1 MTTDSNKMQIYM
13 KKILSRIALVFALA
27 VTAAG
32 CARDLPELQEEL
44 DLTRC
49 LVPTELTAKVSNG
62 QDVQFNWTKSKGAT
76 LFVLEVYTDEGKTKL
91 FESFNVT
98 PEELPYTV
106 KFEADKTFYAR
117 VKAVDETGLLQ
128 DSKWADYE
136 KPIQTTAVK
145 PNMFLEFV
153 AKTSESVTVQWE
165 VTDNELERIEWAVGE
180 TVEKR
185 DLTAEEIAAG
195 TAVVTGLKPATSYTV
210 SIWFKSA
217 NRGEVVALTD
227 PDLDGFTQV
236 ADLAALQSALT
247 AKAPKIYVKADGSPY
262 ELGACDILAGV
273 EMVGEQGV
281 DGSRPVINGE
291 FHIADGYDGGAIK
304 FETVELNGKKEAY
317 GFALQL
323 KNGGAEDKT
332 VASILF
338 KNCNITGYSKGL
350 MYEWGKKLFTERLA
364 WDGCVIWD
372 VNKSFEQGG
381 DGIDFRNASDIKSF
395 EVINN
400 TVYNGFR
407 TFLRLDA
414 AVIVG
419 ALKIENNTMMNV
431 SYNAGNANTNNSGLM
446 GIKCTPASATFKNN
460 LIMNMPDGCGL
471 TRKAA
476 ANLTP
481 SELGMVYS
489 NNHFYN
495 VGATFF
501 SDTDASDQNNRV
513 AQAEAL
519 AGGGSI
525 LSADPCYNAKGG
537 VFNLTNA
544 ELISAKVGAP
554 QWQVTFVEKEEDLTL
569 ACLEGAHTWDFN
581 DAKYFTG
588 VIEKHMVRDF
598 LYMGAKDVKLTA
610 DAGAI
615 NFSAASVTK
624 KNVPLDGYVAFKVNQ
639 PGSVYINAVDPDGL
653 GNHLV
658 VAVGPVDGSAA
669 TIKGG
674 AVAYAHNTTNQKILI
689 SDITEESLVYV
700 YASGPIGL
708 KALAWALDL
717 KQVNTALDAPV
728 PAVEPVKID
737 QGQAQ
742 DAVVTWEPVANAG
755 SYSVVFSG
763 KTYTVEEGTSYTISS
778 DVVKFLD
785 AGSYK
790 VEVYANPAEGD
801 IYNTQ
806 SSAGVAVLTIAAKA
820 AAGGTEEFVVS
831 STADLLNAISS
842 GKSDI
847 TLAYSSTPYDL
858 GTVTVTSPLR
868 LTGQK
873 SGNAYTPIVASFK
886 VSGDFKALI
895 LRNLDIDGTS
905 AAGAVIVEDKE
916 AEKDAEG
923 YQVKADTV
931 AIYDSYIH
939 DGAARL
945 YDNSGKAASCVQNL
959 IFSGIHVD
967 NYSLGNDMID
977 FRAGHYHKVVIVN
990 STFSNCARTFFRTD
1004 AGSEINYLTVRNNT
1018 FYKVATNSSSKD
1030 NNGLFHVRSAAG
1042 SGMIDYRIVNNMF
1055 YSILIDTDP
1064 ENAAGY
1070 PKFISKNSAA
1080 LKPNVIANNYFYN
1093 IEEREEKS
1101 AYSWWTVNCSREEG
1115 LAGGGA
1121 VLPADPFKNAAAGDY
1136 TLTNA
1141 VAMNSNIG
1149 DPRWNPMRG
1158 KNPTSEITVE
1168 TVTDLL
1174 TAISAGKGTITL
1186 KAGTYDLTTVTDV
1199 AEVSDGVLAVT
1210 GSLNLVGEKGAVLVG
1225 GFKVSSDAV
1234 KTFSLRGLD
1243 ISGANTIQNMV
1254 EIGSKDVA
1262 MTSLVLKNNNISG
1275 YKNRLFYMSQ
1285 EGAVVSSYDMS
1296 GNYVYDMGTSGDFFD
1311 VRKGGVTAVKMTNN
1325 TFANGIRTFMRID
1338 AAVITGSIK
1347 VQNNTFFNLGSV
1359 DSKDNNGIFH
1369 VRATSMTSDAFVVS
1383 KNLFASMHR
1392 AEVAPSQAN
1401 GYPKLVSTNAANIIP
1416 TFTANYYYDV
1426 ETEGDYCWWTKDR
1439 VTAEVALGGYG
1450 VVLAEDPFKAA
1461 AANDFTL
1468 TNALAMSE
1476 RIGDQRW
1483 NPNKNVR
1490 PEDWFAVTNIDELLL
1505 AVDAG
1510 KTNVELAYGT
1520 YDFTAVEA
1528 LAGKLTLSNTLNLK
1542 GKMRDGKKPE
1552 VIGAFKFEG
1561 VDAAF
1566 SAVNIDFN
1574 GNNSIDNMMEV
1585 TSDDAVLKN
1594 VTVIACDVHDY
1605 KNRFFYMGKTGN
1617 IANVSFS
1624 NLFVKNMGTS
1634 GDFIDIRKGTANV
1647 ISVKNSTFANGI
1659 RTFARIDAAVVCGAL
1674 TVENNTFY
1682 NLCSVDSKD
1691 NNGIFHARATTL
1703 SAANY
1708 IVKNNI
1714 FASMHKAEEAPTQTN
1729 GYPKL
1734 VSTNAASI
1742 VPTFIG
1748 NIYYDVDNVD
1758 PYNWWTKGSHEAE
1771 AADFSATAVANGGAV
1786 LTESPFTNETPGE
1799 TLKFNVKVA
1808 YKGVGD
1814 TRW

>member
-1 MTTDSNKMQIYM
+1 M
-13 KKILSRIALVFALA
+13 KKILSRIALALVLA

-32 CARDLPELQEEL
+32 CAQDLPILQEEL
-44 DLTRC
+44 DLERC

-62 QDVQFNWTKSKGAT
+62 QDVQFNWSKSKGAT
-76 LFVLEVYTDEGKTKL
+76 LFVLEVYKDEEMTDL
-91 FESFNVT
+91 FEAFNVT

-106 KFEADKTFYAR
+106 RFEADKTYYAR
-117 VKAVDETGLLQ
+117 VKAVDETGKLQ
-128 DSKWADYE
+128 DSKWANFE
-136 KPIQTTAVK
+136 KAVQTTAVK

-153 AKTSESVTVQWE
+153 AKTSESVTVKWE
-165 VTDNELERIEWAVGE
+165 ATDDELERIEWAAGE
-180 TVEKR
+180 TVDKR
-185 DLTAEEIAAG
+185 NLTKDEITAG
-195 TAVVTGLKPATSYTV
+195 EAVITGLQPATSYTV

-217 NRGEVVALTD
+217 NRGEVVTLTD
-227 PDLDGFTQV
+227 PNLDGYTQV
-236 ADLAALQSALT
+236 TDLASLQAAFA
-247 AKAPKIYVKADGSPY
+247 AKAPKIYIKLADVPY
-262 ELGACDILAGV
+262 ELGMFDIVAGAEV
-273 EMVGEQGV
+273 VGEQGV

-317 GFALQL
+317 GFPLQL
-323 KNGGAEDKT
+323 KNGGTADKT
-332 VASILF
+332 VASIVF

-350 MYEWGKKLFTERLA
+350 IYEWGKKLFTDRLA
-364 WDGCVIWD
+364 WDGCVISD
-372 VNKSFEQGG
+372 VNKSFENGG
-381 DGIDFRNASDIKSF
+381 DGIDLRNASDIKSL

-419 ALKIENNTMMNV
+419 DLKIENNTLMNV

-446 GIKCTPASATFKNN
+446 GVKCVPATASFKNN
-460 LIMNMPDGCGL
+460 LVMNMPDGCGL

-481 SELGMVYS
+481 EELGMVYS

-501 SDTDASDQNNRV
+501 SETDGADQNNRV
-513 AQAEAL
+513 SQAVAL
-519 AGGGSI
+519 GGGGSI
-525 LSADPCYNAKGG
+525 LSTDPCYNAKGG

-554 QWQVTFVEKEEDLTL
+554 QWQVVFVEKVEDLTL

-598 LYMGAKDVKLTA
+598 LYMGAKDVKLTV

-624 KNVPLDGYVAFKVNQ
+624 KNVPLDGYVAFKVDQ
-639 PGSVYINAVDPDGL
+639 PGSVYINAVDPEQL
-653 GNHLV
+653 ANHLV
-658 VAVGPVDGSAA
+658 IAVGPVDGSSA

-674 AVAYAHNTTNQKILI
+674 AVATAHNTTNQKILI

-708 KALAWALDL
+708 KALAWALDQ
-717 KQVNTALDAPV
+717 KQVNTALETPV
-728 PAVEPVKID
+728 AEIEPGKID

-742 DAVVTWEPVANAG
+742 EAVVTWAPVPNAG

-763 KTYTVEEGTSYTISS
+763 KTYLVEEGTTYTVSS

-820 AAGGTEEFVVS
+820 AAGGSEEFIVS
-831 STADLLNAISS
+831 STEDLLNAISS

-858 GTVTVTSPLR
+858 GTVTVTAPLR
-868 LTGQK
+868 LKGQK

-886 VSGDFKALI
+886 VAGDFKALV
-895 LRNLDIDGTS
+895 LSNLDIDGTT

-916 AEKDAEG
+916 AVAGEDG

-945 YDNSGKAASCVQNL
+945 YDNSGKAASCIQNM

-1055 YSILIDTDP
+1055 YSILIETAP

-1070 PKFISKNSAA
+1070 PKFISKNAAA

-1093 IEEREEKS
+1093 IEEREDK
-1101 AYSWWTVNCSREEG
+1101 ADYSWWTVNCSREEG
-1115 LAGGGA
+1115 LAGGGV
-1121 VLPADPFKNAAAGDY
+1121 VLSADPFKNAEAGDY

-1149 DPRWNPMRG
+1149 APRWNPMRG

-1168 TVTDLL
+1168 NVTDLL
-1174 TAISAGKGTITL
+1174 TAISAGKSTITL
-1186 KAGTYDLTTVTDV
+1186 KAGTYDFTALTDV
-1199 AEVSDGVLAVT
+1199 AEVSNGVLAVS

-1225 GFKVSSDAV
+1225 GFKVSGDAA
-1234 KTFSLRGLD
+1234 KTFSLRGLTL
-1243 ISGANTIQNMV
+1243 SGAGTVQNMI
-1254 EIGSKDVA
+1254 EIGSADVA
-1262 MTSLVLKNNNISG
+1262 MTSLVLKNNDISS
-1275 YKNRLFYMSQ
+1275 YANRLFYMSQ
-1285 EGAVVSSYDMS
+1285 EGAVVSSYDMN
-1296 GNYVYDMGTSGDFFD
+1296 GNYVHEMGTSGDFID
-1311 VRKGGVTAVKMTNN
+1311 VRKGGVTAVKVTNN

-1338 AAVITGSIK
+1338 AAVLTGSIK
-1347 VQNNTFFNLGSV
+1347 VQHNTFYNLSSV

-1369 VRATSMTSDAFVVS
+1369 VRATSITSDAFVVS
-1383 KNLFASMHR
+1383 KNIFAAMHKS
-1392 AEVAPSQAN
+1392 AEAPSQAN

-1426 ETEGDYCWWTKDR
+1426 ETEGDYCWWTAGR
-1439 VTAEVALGGYG
+1439 ITAEDGLGGFG

-1461 AANDFTL
+1461 ATGDFTL
-1468 TNALAMSE
+1468 VNALAMSE
-1476 RIGDQRW
+1476 KIGDQNH
-1483 NPNKNVR
+1483 NPNKTAR
-1490 PEDWFAVTNIDELLL
+1490 PEDWFAVSNLEELLL

-1510 KTNVELAYGT
+1510 KINVELAYGT
-1520 YDFTAVEA
+1520 YDFTAVET

-1552 VIGAFKFEG
+1552 VIGGFKFAG

-1566 SAVNIDFN
+1566 SAVNVDFN
-1574 GNNSIDNMMEV
+1574 GNDAVDNMMEV
-1585 TSDDAVLKN
+1585 GSAEAVLTS
-1594 VTVIACDVHDY
+1594 VSLRACDVHNY
-1605 KNRFFYMGKTGN
+1605 KNRFFYMSAEGRV
-1617 IANVSFS
+1617 ANVSFS

-1659 RTFARIDAAVVCGAL
+1659 RTFARVDAAVVCGAM

-1682 NLCSVDSKD
+1682 NLCAPDSKD
-1691 NNGIFHARATTL
+1691 NNGMLHVRATSL
-1703 SAANY
+1703 SSASY

-1714 FASMHKAEEAPTQTN
+1714 FAAMHRAEDAPTQTN

-1734 VSTNAASI
+1734 VSTNAASQI
-1742 VPTFIG
+1742 PTFIG
-1748 NIYYDVDNVD
+1748 NIYYDVDAVD
-1758 PYNWWTKGSHEAE
+1758 PYSWWTKGSHETE
-1771 AADFSATAVANGGAV
+1771 AADFSEVAVANGGAL

-1814 TRW
+1814 PRW

>member
-1 MTTDSNKMQIYM
+1 M
-13 KKILSRIALVFALA
+13 KKILSRIALALVLA

-32 CARDLPELQEEL
+32 CAQDLPILQEEL
-44 DLTRC
+44 DLERC

-62 QDVQFNWTKSKGAT
+62 QDVQFNWSKSKGAT
-76 LFVLEVYTDEGKTKL
+76 LFVLEVYKDEEMTDL
-91 FESFNVT
+91 FEAFNVT

-106 KFEADKTFYAR
+106 RFEADKTYYAR
-117 VKAVDETGLLQ
+117 VKAVDETGKLQ
-128 DSKWADYE
+128 DSKWANFE
-136 KPIQTTAVK
+136 KAVQTTAVK

-153 AKTSESVTVQWE
+153 AKTSESVTVKWE
-165 VTDNELERIEWAVGE
+165 ATDEELERIEWAAGE
-180 TVEKR
+180 TVDKR
-185 DLTAEEIAAG
+185 NLTKDEITAG
-195 TAVVTGLKPATSYTV
+195 EAVITGLQPATSYTV

-217 NRGEVVALTD
+217 NRGEVVTLTD
-227 PDLDGFTQV
+227 PNLDGYTQV
-236 ADLAALQSALT
+236 TDLTSLQAAFA
-247 AKAPKIYVKADGSPY
+247 AKAPKIYVKLADVPY
-262 ELGACDILAGV
+262 ELGMFDIVAGAEV
-273 EMVGEQGV
+273 VGEQGV

-317 GFALQL
+317 GFPLQL
-323 KNGGAEDKT
+323 KNGGTTDKT
-332 VASILF
+332 VASIVF

-350 MYEWGKKLFTERLA
+350 IYEWGKKLFTDRLV
-364 WDGCVIWD
+364 WDGCIISD
-372 VNKSFEQGG
+372 VNKSFENGG
-381 DGIDFRNASDIKSF
+381 DGIDLRNASDIKSL

-419 ALKIENNTMMNV
+419 DLKIENNTLMNV

-446 GIKCTPASATFKNN
+446 GIKCVPATASFKNN
-460 LIMNMPDGCGL
+460 LVMNMPDGCGL

-481 SELGMVYS
+481 EELGMVYS

-501 SDTDASDQNNRV
+501 SETDGADQNNRV
-513 AQAEAL
+513 SQAVAL
-519 AGGGSI
+519 GGGGSI
-525 LSADPCYNAKGG
+525 LSTDPCYNAKGG

-554 QWQVTFVEKEEDLTL
+554 QWQVVFVEKVEDLTL
-569 ACLEGAHTWDFN
+569 ACLDGPHTWDFN
-581 DAKYFTG
+581 DARYFTG
-588 VIEKHMVRDF
+588 TIEKHMVRDF
-598 LYMGAKDVKLTA
+598 LYMGAKDVKLSV
-610 DAGAI
+610 DGGAI
-615 NFSAASVTK
+615 NFTAATVTK
-624 KNVPLDGYVAFKVNQ
+624 KNVPLDGYVAFKVDQ
-639 PGSVYINAVDPDGL
+639 PGSVYINAVDPEQL
-653 GNHLV
+653 ANHLV
-658 VAVGPVDGSAA
+658 IAVGPVDGSSA

-674 AVAYAHNTTNQKILI
+674 AVATAHNTTNQKILI

-708 KALAWALDL
+708 KALAWALDQ
-717 KQVNTALDAPV
+717 KQVNTALETPV
-728 PAVEPVKID
+728 AEIEPGKID

-742 DAVVTWEPVANAG
+742 EAVVTWAPVPNAG

-763 KTYTVEEGTSYTISS
+763 KTYLVEEGTTYTVSS

-820 AAGGTEEFVVS
+820 AAGGSEEFIVS
-831 STADLLNAISS
+831 STEDLLNAISS

-858 GTVTVTSPLR
+858 GTVTVTAPLR
-868 LTGQK
+868 LKGQK

-886 VSGDFKALI
+886 VAGDFKALV
-895 LRNLDIDGTS
+895 LSNLDIDGTT

-939 DGAARL
+939 DGTARL

-959 IFSGIHVD
+959 IFNNIHVD

-977 FRAGHYHKVVIVN
+977 MRAGHYHKVVIVN
-990 STFSNCARTFFRTD
+990 STFSNAARTFFRTD

-1018 FYKVATNSSSKD
+1018 FYKVATNASSKD

-1055 YSILIDTDP
+1055 YSILIETAP

-1070 PKFISKNSAA
+1070 PKFISKNAAA

-1093 IEEREEKS
+1093 IEEREDK
-1101 AYSWWTVNCSREEG
+1101 ADYSWWTVNCSREEG
-1115 LAGGGA
+1115 LAGGGV
-1121 VLPADPFKNAAAGDY
+1121 VLSADPFKNAEAGDY

-1149 DPRWNPMRG
+1149 APRWNPMRG

-1168 TVTDLL
+1168 NTTDLL
-1174 TAISAGKGTITL
+1174 TAISAGKSTITL
-1186 KAGTYDLTTVTDV
+1186 KAGTYDFTALTDV
-1199 AEVSDGVLAVT
+1199 AEVSNGVLSVS
-1210 GSLNLVGEKGAVLVG
+1210 GSLNLVGENGAVLVG
-1225 GFKVSSDAV
+1225 GFKVSGDAA
-1234 KTFSLRGLD
+1234 KTFSLRGLTL
-1243 ISGANTIQNMV
+1243 SGAGTVQNMI
-1254 EIGSKDVA
+1254 EIGSADVA
-1262 MTSLVLKNNNISG
+1262 MTSLVLKNNDISA
-1275 YKNRLFYMSQ
+1275 YANRLFYMSQ
-1285 EGAVVSSYDMS
+1285 EGAVVSSYDMN
-1296 GNYVYDMGTSGDFFD
+1296 GNYVHEMGTSGDFID
-1311 VRKGGVTAVKMTNN
+1311 VRKGGVTAVKVTNN

-1338 AAVITGSIK
+1338 AAVLTGSIK
-1347 VQNNTFFNLGSV
+1347 VQHNTFYNLSSV

-1392 AEVAPSQAN
+1392 AESTPSQAN

-1426 ETEGDYCWWTKDR
+1426 ETEGDYCWWTAGR
-1439 VTAEVALGGYG
+1439 ITAEDGLGGYG
-1450 VVLAEDPFKAA
+1450 VVLAEDPFKSAA
-1461 AANDFTL
+1461 TGDFTL
-1468 TNALAMSE
+1468 TNALAISE
-1476 RIGDQRW
+1476 KIGDQNH
-1483 NPNKNVR
+1483 NPNKTAR
-1490 PEDWFAVTNIDELLL
+1490 PEDWFAVTSLDELLL

-1510 KTNVELAYGT
+1510 KVNVELAYGT
-1520 YDFTAVEA
+1520 YDFTAVET

-1542 GKMRDGKKPE
+1542 GKMRDGKKPV

-1574 GNNSIDNMMEV
+1574 GNDAIDNMMDV
-1585 TSDDAVLKN
+1585 TSASAVLTS
-1594 VTVIACDVHDY
+1594 VSLRSCDVHNY
-1605 KNRFFYMGKTGN
+1605 KNRFFYMGVEATV
-1617 IANVSFS
+1617 ANVSFS
-1624 NLFVKNMGTS
+1624 NLIVKNMGTS

-1691 NNGIFHARATTL
+1691 NNGIFHARSTSL

-1734 VSTNAASI
+1734 VSTNAASM

-1748 NIYYDVDNVD
+1748 NIYYDVDAVD
-1758 PYNWWTKGSHEAE
+1758 PYSWWTKGSHETE
-1771 AADFSATAVANGGAV
+1771 AADFSEIAVANGGAL

-1799 TLKFNVKVA
+1799 SLKFNVKVA

-1814 TRW
+1814 PRW

>member
-1 MTTDSNKMQIYM
+1 M
-13 KKILSRIALVFALA
+13 KKILSRIALALVLA

-32 CARDLPELQEEL
+32 CAQDLPILQEEL
-44 DLTRC
+44 DLERC

-62 QDVQFNWTKSKGAT
+62 QDVQFNWSKSKGAT
-76 LFVLEVYTDEGKTKL
+76 LFVLEVYKDEEMTDL
-91 FESFNVT
+91 FEAFNVT

-106 KFEADKTFYAR
+106 RFEADKTYYAR
-117 VKAVDETGLLQ
+117 VKAVDETGKLQ
-128 DSKWADYE
+128 DSKWANFE
-136 KPIQTTAVK
+136 KAVQTTAVK

-153 AKTSESVTVQWE
+153 AKTSESVTVKWE
-165 VTDNELERIEWAVGE
+165 ATDEELERIEWAAGE
-180 TVEKR
+180 TVDKR
-185 DLTAEEIAAG
+185 NLTKDEITAG
-195 TAVVTGLKPATSYTV
+195 EAVITGLQPATSYTV

-217 NRGEVVALTD
+217 NRGEVVTLTD
-227 PDLDGFTQV
+227 PNLDGYTQV
-236 ADLAALQSALT
+236 TDLTSLQAAFA
-247 AKAPKIYVKADGSPY
+247 AKAPKIYVKLADVPY
-262 ELGACDILAGV
+262 ELGMFDIVAGAEV
-273 EMVGEQGV
+273 VGEQGV

-317 GFALQL
+317 GFPLQL
-323 KNGGAEDKT
+323 KNGGTTDKT
-332 VASILF
+332 VASIVF

-350 MYEWGKKLFTERLA
+350 IYEWGKKLFTDRLV
-364 WDGCVIWD
+364 WDGCIISD
-372 VNKSFEQGG
+372 VNKSFENGG
-381 DGIDFRNASDIKSF
+381 DGIDLRNASDIKSL

-419 ALKIENNTMMNV
+419 DLKIENNTFMNV

-446 GIKCTPASATFKNN
+446 GIKCVPATASFKNN
-460 LIMNMPDGCGL
+460 LVMNMPDGCGL

-481 SELGMVYS
+481 EELGMVYS

-501 SDTDASDQNNRV
+501 SETDGADQNNRV
-513 AQAEAL
+513 SQAVAL
-519 AGGGSI
+519 GGGGSI
-525 LSADPCYNAKGG
+525 LSTDPCYNAKGG

-554 QWQVTFVEKEEDLTL
+554 QWQVVFVEKVEDLTL
-569 ACLEGAHTWDFN
+569 ACLDGPHTWDFN
-581 DAKYFTG
+581 DARYFTG
-588 VIEKHMVRDF
+588 TIEKHMVRDF
-598 LYMGAKDVKLTA
+598 LYMGAKDVKLSV
-610 DAGAI
+610 DGGAI
-615 NFSAASVTK
+615 NFTAATVTK
-624 KNVPLDGYVAFKVNQ
+624 KNVPLDGYVAFKVDQ
-639 PGSVYINAVDPDGL
+639 PGSVYINAVDPEQL
-653 GNHLV
+653 ANHLV
-658 VAVGPVDGSAA
+658 IAVGPVDGSSA

-674 AVAYAHNTTNQKILI
+674 AVATAHNTTNQKILI

-708 KALAWALDL
+708 KALAWALDQ
-717 KQVNTALDAPV
+717 KQVNTALETPV
-728 PAVEPVKID
+728 AEIEPGKID

-742 DAVVTWEPVANAG
+742 EAVVTWAPVPNAG

-763 KTYTVEEGTSYTISS
+763 KTYLVEEGTTYTVSS

-820 AAGGTEEFVVS
+820 AAGGSEEFIVS
-831 STADLLNAISS
+831 STEDLLNAISS

-858 GTVTVTSPLR
+858 GTVTVTAPLR
-868 LTGQK
+868 LKGQK

-886 VSGDFKALI
+886 VAGDFKALV
-895 LRNLDIDGTS
+895 LSNLDIDGTT

-939 DGAARL
+939 DGTARL

-959 IFSGIHVD
+959 IFNNIHVD

-977 FRAGHYHKVVIVN
+977 MRAGHYHKVVIVN
-990 STFSNCARTFFRTD
+990 STFSNAARTFFRTD

-1018 FYKVATNSSSKD
+1018 FYKVATNASSKD

-1055 YSILIDTDP
+1055 YSILIETAP

-1070 PKFISKNSAA
+1070 PKFISKNAAA

-1093 IEEREEKS
+1093 IEEREDK
-1101 AYSWWTVNCSREEG
+1101 ADYSWWTVNCSREEG
-1115 LAGGGA
+1115 LAGGGV
-1121 VLPADPFKNAAAGDY
+1121 VLSADPFKNAEAGDY

-1149 DPRWNPMRG
+1149 APRWNPMRG

-1168 TVTDLL
+1168 NTTDLL
-1174 TAISAGKGTITL
+1174 TAISAGKSTITL
-1186 KAGTYDLTTVTDV
+1186 KAGPYDFTALTDV
-1199 AEVSDGVLAVT
+1199 AEVSNGVLSVS
-1210 GSLNLVGEKGAVLVG
+1210 GSLNLVGENGAVLVG
-1225 GFKVSSDAV
+1225 GFKVSGDAA
-1234 KTFSLRGLD
+1234 KTFSLRGLTL
-1243 ISGANTIQNMV
+1243 SGAGTVQNMI
-1254 EIGSKDVA
+1254 EIGSADVA
-1262 MTSLVLKNNNISG
+1262 MTSLVLKNNDISA
-1275 YKNRLFYMSQ
+1275 YANRLFYMSQ
-1285 EGAVVSSYDMS
+1285 EGAVVSSYDMN
-1296 GNYVYDMGTSGDFFD
+1296 GNYVHEMGTSGDFID
-1311 VRKGGVTAVKMTNN
+1311 VRKGGVTAVKVTNN

-1338 AAVITGSIK
+1338 AAVLTGSIK
-1347 VQNNTFFNLGSV
+1347 VQHNTFYNLSSV

-1392 AEVAPSQAN
+1392 AESTPSQAN

-1426 ETEGDYCWWTKDR
+1426 ETEGDYCWWTAGR
-1439 VTAEVALGGYG
+1439 ITAEDGLGGYG
-1450 VVLAEDPFKAA
+1450 VVLAEDPFKSAA
-1461 AANDFTL
+1461 TGDFTL
-1468 TNALAMSE
+1468 TNALAISE
-1476 RIGDQRW
+1476 KIGDQNH
-1483 NPNKNVR
+1483 NPNKTAR
-1490 PEDWFAVTNIDELLL
+1490 PEDWFAVTSLDELLL

-1510 KTNVELAYGT
+1510 KVNVELAYGT
-1520 YDFTAVEA
+1520 YDFTAVET

-1542 GKMRDGKKPE
+1542 GKMRDGKKPV

-1574 GNNSIDNMMEV
+1574 GNDAIDNMMDV
-1585 TSDDAVLKN
+1585 TSASAVLTS
-1594 VTVIACDVHDY
+1594 VSLRSCDVHNY
-1605 KNRFFYMGKTGN
+1605 KNRFFYMGVEATV
-1617 IANVSFS
+1617 ANVSFS
-1624 NLFVKNMGTS
+1624 NLIVKNMGTS

-1691 NNGIFHARATTL
+1691 NNGIFHARSTSL

-1734 VSTNAASI
+1734 VSTNAASM

-1748 NIYYDVDNVD
+1748 NIYYDVDAVD
-1758 PYNWWTKGSHEAE
+1758 PYSWWTKGSHETE
-1771 AADFSATAVANGGAV
+1771 AADFSEIAVANGGAL

-1799 TLKFNVKVA
+1799 SLKFNVKVA

-1814 TRW
+1814 PRW

>member
-1 MTTDSNKMQIYM
+1 M
-13 KKILSRIALVFALA
+13 KKILSRIALALVLVF
-27 VTAAG
+27 TAAG
-32 CARDLPELQEEL
+32 CVQDLPVLQEDL
-44 DLTRC
+44 NLTRC
-49 LVPTELTAKVSNG
+49 LVPTGLTARVSNG
-62 QDVQFNWTKSKGAT
+62 QDVQFNWSKSKGAT
-76 LFVLEVYTDEGKTKL
+76 LFVLEVYNDEEKTNL

-106 KFEADKTFYAR
+106 RFDADKTFYAR
-117 VKAVDETGLLQ
+117 VKAIDETGVLQ
-128 DSKWADYE
+128 DSKWADFE
-136 KPIQTTAVK
+136 KAIQTTAVK
-145 PNMFLEFV
+145 SNMFLEFV

-165 VTDNELERIEWAVGE
+165 AVDKELERIEWAAGE

-185 DLTAEEIAAG
+185 NLTADEIAAG
-195 TAVVTGLKPATSYTV
+195 QAVITGLKPATSYTV

-227 PDLDGFTQV
+227 PDLEGFTQV
-236 ADLAALQSALT
+236 ADLASLQSAFA
-247 AKAPKIYVKADGSPY
+247 AKAPKIYIKLDGAPY
-262 ELGACDILAGV
+262 ELGMFDITAGV
-273 EMVGEQGV
+273 EVVGEQGV

-317 GFALQL
+317 GFPLQL

-332 VASILF
+332 VASIVF

-372 VNKSFEQGG
+372 VNKSFENGG
-381 DGIDFRNASDIKSF
+381 DGIDLRNASDIKSL

-407 TFLRLDA
+407 TFIRLDA
-414 AVIVG
+414 AVIIG
-419 ALKIENNTMMNV
+419 ALKVENNTLMNV

-446 GIKCTPASATFKNN
+446 GIKCVPTSATFKHN
-460 LIMNMPDGCGL
+460 LVMNMPDGCGL

-501 SDTDASDQNNRV
+501 SETDAADQNNRV
-513 AQAEAL
+513 SQAEAL

-569 ACLEGAHTWDFN
+569 ACLDGAHTWNFN
-581 DAKYFTG
+581 DAKYFSGT
-588 VIEKHMVRDF
+588 IEKHMVRDF
-598 LYMGAKDVKLTA
+598 LYMGAKDVKLSV

-615 NFSAASVTK
+615 NFTAASVTK

-639 PGSVYINAVDPDGL
+639 PGSVYINAVDPEGL

-658 VAVGPVDGSAA
+658 VAVGPVDGSSA

-700 YASGPIGL
+700 YASGPVGL

-717 KQVNTALDAPV
+717 RQVNTALDTPAPALE
-728 PAVEPVKID
+728 PAKID

-742 DAVVTWEPVANAG
+742 EAVVTWEPVANAG

-763 KTYTVEEGTSYTISS
+763 KTYTVEEGTSFTISS

-801 IYNTQ
+801 IYNTP
-806 SSAGVAVLTIAAKA
+806 SSAGTAVLTIAAKA
-820 AAGGTEEFVVS
+820 AAGGSEEFIVS
-831 STADLLNAISS
+831 STDDLLNAISS

-886 VSGDFKALI
+886 VSGDFQALV

-959 IFSGIHVD
+959 IFSGIHVE
-967 NYSLGNDMID
+967 NTSNGNDMID
-977 FRAGHYHKVVIVN
+977 MRNGHYHKVVIVN
-990 STFSNCARTFFRTD
+990 STFSNSARTFIRTD

-1018 FYKVATNSSSKD
+1018 FYKLCTNSTSKD
-1030 NNGLFHVRSAAG
+1030 NNGLFHVRGTAG
-1042 SGMIDYRIVNNMF
+1042 SGMIDYRIVNNIF

-1070 PKFISKNSAA
+1070 PRFISKNAAA

-1093 IEEREEKS
+1093 IEEREERS
-1101 AYSWWTVNCSREEG
+1101 AYSWWTINCSREEG

-1141 VAMNSNIG
+1141 VAMNSNVG

-1158 KNPTSEITVE
+1158 KTPTSEIAVE
-1168 TVTDLL
+1168 NVTDLL
-1174 TAISAGKGTITL
+1174 TAISAGKSTITL
-1186 KAGTYDLTTVTDV
+1186 KAGTYDFTALTDV
-1199 AEVSDGVLAVT
+1199 AEVSSGVLAVS

-1225 GFKVSSDAV
+1225 GFKVSGDAA
-1234 KTFSLRGLD
+1234 KTFSLRGLK
-1243 ISGANTIQNMV
+1243 ISGGNSVQNMI
-1254 EIGSKDVA
+1254 EIGSADVA
-1262 MTSLVLKNNNISG
+1262 MTSLVLKDNEISEFN
-1275 YKNRLFYMSQ
+1275 NRLFYMSQ
-1285 EGAVVSSYDMS
+1285 EGAVVASYDMT
-1296 GNYVYDMGTSGDFFD
+1296 GNYVHDMGTSGDFID
-1311 VRKGGVTAVKMTNN
+1311 IRKGGVTAVKVTNN
-1325 TFANGIRTFMRID
+1325 TFANGIRTFIRID
-1338 AAVITGSIK
+1338 AAVLTGSIK
-1347 VQNNTFFNLGSV
+1347 VQQNTFYNLSFV

-1369 VRATSMTSDAFVVS
+1369 VRSTAMTSETFVVT

-1392 AEVAPSQAN
+1392 AEAAPTQVN

-1426 ETEGDYCWWTKDR
+1426 ETEGDYSWWTKDR
-1439 VTAEVALGGYG
+1439 VTAEAALGGFG

-1461 AANDFTL
+1461 ATGDYTL

-1483 NPNKNVR
+1483 NPNKTAR
-1490 PEDWFAVTNIDELLL
+1490 PEDWFAVNNLDELLL

-1510 KTNVELAYGT
+1510 KVNVELAYGV

-1552 VIGAFKFEG
+1552 VIGGFKFEG

-1574 GNNSIDNMMEV
+1574 GNNAVDNMMEV
-1585 TSDDAVLKN
+1585 GSANAVL
-1594 VTVIACDVHDY
+1594 TGISLRACDVRNY
-1605 KNRFFYMGKTGN
+1605 KNRFFYMSAEGKV
-1617 IANVSFS
+1617 ANVSFS
-1624 NLFVKNMGTS
+1624 NLFVTNMGTS

-1659 RTFARIDAAVVCGAL
+1659 RTFARVDAAVVCGAM

-1682 NLCSVDSKD
+1682 NLCAADSKD
-1691 NNGIFHARATTL
+1691 NNGIFHARANTL
-1703 SAANY
+1703 SSANY

-1714 FASMHKAEEAPTQTN
+1714 FAAMHRAEEAPTQTN

-1734 VSTNAASI
+1734 VSTNAASK
-1742 VPTFIG
+1742 VPSFIG
-1748 NIYYDVDNVD
+1748 NIYFDVDNVD
-1758 PYNWWTKGSHEAE
+1758 PYNWWTKGSHETE
-1771 AADFSATAVANGGAV
+1771 AADFSETAVANGGAV

-1799 TLKFNVKVA
+1799 SLKFNVKVA
-1808 YKGVGD
+1808 YKGIGD

>member
-1 MTTDSNKMQIYM
+1 M
-13 KKILSRIALVFALA
+13 KKILSRIALALVLA

-32 CARDLPELQEEL
+32 CAQDLPILQEEL
-44 DLTRC
+44 DLERC

-62 QDVQFNWTKSKGAT
+62 QDVQFNWSKSKGAT
-76 LFVLEVYTDEGKTKL
+76 LFVLEVYKDEEMTDL
-91 FESFNVT
+91 FEAFNVT

-106 KFEADKTFYAR
+106 RFEADKTYYAR
-117 VKAVDETGLLQ
+117 VKAVDETGKLQ
-128 DSKWADYE
+128 DSKWANFE
-136 KPIQTTAVK
+136 KAVQTTAVK

-153 AKTSESVTVQWE
+153 AKTSESVTVKWE
-165 VTDNELERIEWAVGE
+165 ATDEELERIEWAAGE
-180 TVEKR
+180 TVDKR
-185 DLTAEEIAAG
+185 NLTKDEITAG
-195 TAVVTGLKPATSYTV
+195 EAVITGLQPATSYTV

-217 NRGEVVALTD
+217 NRGEVVTLTD
-227 PDLDGFTQV
+227 PNLDGYTQV
-236 ADLAALQSALT
+236 TDLTSLQAAFA
-247 AKAPKIYVKADGSPY
+247 AKAPKIYVKLADVPY
-262 ELGACDILAGV
+262 ELGMFDIVAGAEV
-273 EMVGEQGV
+273 VGEQGV

-317 GFALQL
+317 GFPLQL
-323 KNGGAEDKT
+323 KNGGTTDKT
-332 VASILF
+332 VASIVF

-350 MYEWGKKLFTERLA
+350 IYEWGKKLFTDRLV
-364 WDGCVIWD
+364 WDGCIISD
-372 VNKSFEQGG
+372 VNKSFENGG
-381 DGIDFRNASDIKSF
+381 DGIDLRNASDIKSL

-419 ALKIENNTMMNV
+419 DLKIENNTFMNV

-446 GIKCTPASATFKNN
+446 GIKCVPATASFKNN
-460 LIMNMPDGCGL
+460 LVMNMPDGCGL

-481 SELGMVYS
+481 EELGMVYS

-501 SDTDASDQNNRV
+501 SETDGADQNNRV
-513 AQAEAL
+513 SQAVAL
-519 AGGGSI
+519 GGGGSI
-525 LSADPCYNAKGG
+525 LSTDPCYNAKGG

-554 QWQVTFVEKEEDLTL
+554 QWQVVFVEKVEDLTL
-569 ACLEGAHTWDFN
+569 ACLDGPHTWDFN
-581 DAKYFTG
+581 DARYFTG
-588 VIEKHMVRDF
+588 TIEKHMVRDF
-598 LYMGAKDVKLTA
+598 LYMGAKDVKLSV
-610 DAGAI
+610 DGGAI
-615 NFSAASVTK
+615 NFTAATVTK
-624 KNVPLDGYVAFKVNQ
+624 KNVPLDGYVAFKVDQ
-639 PGSVYINAVDPDGL
+639 PGSVYINAVDPEQL
-653 GNHLV
+653 ANHLV
-658 VAVGPVDGSAA
+658 IAVGPVDGSSA

-674 AVAYAHNTTNQKILI
+674 AVATAHNTTNQKILI

-708 KALAWALDL
+708 KALAWALDQ
-717 KQVNTALDAPV
+717 KQVNTALETPV
-728 PAVEPVKID
+728 AEIEPGKID

-742 DAVVTWEPVANAG
+742 EAVVTWAPVPNAG

-763 KTYTVEEGTSYTISS
+763 KTYLVEEGTTYTVSS

-820 AAGGTEEFVVS
+820 AAGGSEEFIVS
-831 STADLLNAISS
+831 STEDLLNAISS

-858 GTVTVTSPLR
+858 GTVTVTAPLR
-868 LTGQK
+868 LKGQK

-886 VSGDFKALI
+886 VAGDFKALV
-895 LRNLDIDGTS
+895 LSNLDIDGTT

-939 DGAARL
+939 DGTARL

-959 IFSGIHVD
+959 IFNNIHVD

-977 FRAGHYHKVVIVN
+977 MRAGHYHKVVIVN
-990 STFSNCARTFFRTD
+990 STFSNAARTFFRTD

-1018 FYKVATNSSSKD
+1018 FYKVATNASSKD

-1158 KNPTSEITVE
+1158 KTPTSEITVE
-1168 TVTDLL
+1168 NVTDLL
-1174 TAISAGKGTITL
+1174 TAISAGKSTITL
-1186 KAGTYDLTTVTDV
+1186 KAGTYDLTALTDV
-1199 AEVSDGVLAVT
+1199 AEVSGGVLAVS
-1210 GSLNLVGEKGAVLVG
+1210 GSLNLVGESGAVLVG
-1225 GFKVSSDAV
+1225 GFKVSGDAP
-1234 KTFSLRGLD
+1234 KTLSLRNLK
-1243 ISGANTIQNMV
+1243 ISGGNSIQNMI
-1254 EIGSKDVA
+1254 EIGSADVA
-1262 MTSLVLKNNNISG
+1262 MTSLVLKNNEISEF
-1275 YKNRLFYMSQ
+1275 KNRLFYMSQ
-1285 EGAVVSSYDMS
+1285 EGAVVSSYDMT
-1296 GNYVYDMGTSGDFFD
+1296 GNYVHDMGTSGDFID
-1311 VRKGGVTAVKMTNN
+1311 VRKGGVTAIKVTNN
-1325 TFANGIRTFMRID
+1325 TFANGIRTFMRVD

-1347 VQNNTFFNLGSV
+1347 VQNNTFYNLGSV

-1392 AEVAPSQAN
+1392 AEATPSQAN

-1483 NPNKNVR
+1483 NPNKTVR
-1490 PEDWFAVTNIDELLL
+1490 PEDWFAVTNTDELLL

-1542 GKMRDGKKPE
+1542 GKMRDGKKPV

-1561 VDAAF
+1561 VDASF

-1574 GNNSIDNMMEV
+1574 GNDAIDNMMEV
-1585 TSDDAVLKN
+1585 TSDNAVLSA
-1594 VTVIACDVHDY
+1594 VTLRACDVHNY

-1617 IANVSFS
+1617 VANVSFS

-1691 NNGIFHARATTL
+1691 NNGIFHARSTSL

-1734 VSTNAASI
+1734 VSTNAASM

-1748 NIYYDVDNVD
+1748 NIYYDVDAVD
-1758 PYNWWTKGSHEAE
+1758 PYSWWTKGSHETE
-1771 AADFSATAVANGGAV
+1771 AADFSEVAVANGGAL

-1814 TRW
+1814 PRW

>member
-1 MTTDSNKMQIYM
+1 M
-13 KKILSRIALVFALA
+13 KKILSRIALALVLA

-32 CARDLPELQEEL
+32 CAQDLPILQEEL
-44 DLTRC
+44 DLERC

-62 QDVQFNWTKSKGAT
+62 QDVQFNWSKSKGAT
-76 LFVLEVYTDEGKTKL
+76 LFVLEVYKDEEMTDL
-91 FESFNVT
+91 FEAFNVT

-106 KFEADKTFYAR
+106 RFEADKTYYAR
-117 VKAVDETGLLQ
+117 VKAVDETGKLQ
-128 DSKWADYE
+128 DSKWANFE
-136 KPIQTTAVK
+136 KAVQTTAVK

-153 AKTSESVTVQWE
+153 AKTSESVTVKWE
-165 VTDNELERIEWAVGE
+165 ATDDELERIEWAAGE
-180 TVEKR
+180 TVDKR
-185 DLTAEEIAAG
+185 NLTKDEITAG
-195 TAVVTGLKPATSYTV
+195 EAVITGLQPATSYTV

-217 NRGEVVALTD
+217 NRGEVVTLTD
-227 PDLDGFTQV
+227 PNLDGYTQV
-236 ADLAALQSALT
+236 TDLASLQAAFA
-247 AKAPKIYVKADGSPY
+247 AKAPKIYVKLADVPY
-262 ELGACDILAGV
+262 ELGMFDIVAGAEV
-273 EMVGEQGV
+273 VGEQGV

-317 GFALQL
+317 GFPLQL
-323 KNGGAEDKT
+323 KNGGTADKT
-332 VASILF
+332 VASIVF

-350 MYEWGKKLFTERLA
+350 IYEWGKKLFTDRLA
-364 WDGCVIWD
+364 WDGCIISD
-372 VNKSFEQGG
+372 VNKSFENGG
-381 DGIDFRNASDIKSF
+381 DGIDLRNASDIKSL

-419 ALKIENNTMMNV
+419 DLKIENNTLMNV
-431 SYNAGNANTNNSGLM
+431 SYNAGNANTNNSGLL
-446 GIKCTPASATFKNN
+446 GIKCVPATASFKNN
-460 LIMNMPDGCGL
+460 LVMNMPDGCGL

-481 SELGMVYS
+481 EELGMVYS

-501 SDTDASDQNNRV
+501 SETDGADQNNRV
-513 AQAEAL
+513 SKAVAL
-519 AGGGSI
+519 GGGGSI
-525 LSADPCYNAKGG
+525 LSTDPCYNAKGG

-554 QWQVTFVEKEEDLTL
+554 QWQVTFVEKVEDLTL
-569 ACLEGAHTWDFN
+569 ACLDGPHTWDFN

-598 LYMGAKDVKLTA
+598 LYMGAKDVKLSV
-610 DAGAI
+610 DGGAI
-615 NFSAASVTK
+615 NFTAATVTK
-624 KNVPLDGYVAFKVNQ
+624 KNVPLDGYVAFKVDQ
-639 PGSVYINAVDPDGL
+639 PGSVYINAVDPEQL
-653 GNHLV
+653 ANHLV
-658 VAVGPVDGSAA
+658 IAVGPVDGSSA

-674 AVAYAHNTTNQKILI
+674 AVATAHNTTNQKILI

-708 KALAWALDL
+708 KALAWALDQ
-717 KQVNTALDAPV
+717 KQVNTALETPV
-728 PAVEPVKID
+728 AEIEPGKID

-742 DAVVTWEPVANAG
+742 EAVVTWEPVANAG

-763 KTYTVEEGTSYTISS
+763 KTYTVEEGTSYTVSS

-831 STADLLNAISS
+831 STDDLLNAISS

-858 GTVTVTSPLR
+858 GTVVVTSPLR

-945 YDNSGKAASCVQNL
+945 YDNSGKAASCIQNM

-1093 IEEREEKS
+1093 IEEREDK
-1101 AYSWWTVNCSREEG
+1101 ADYSWWTLNCSREEG
-1115 LAGGGA
+1115 LAGGGV
-1121 VLPADPFKNAAAGDY
+1121 VLSADPFKNAEAGDY

-1149 DPRWNPMRG
+1149 APRWNPMRG

-1168 TVTDLL
+1168 NVTDLL
-1174 TAISAGKGTITL
+1174 TAISAGKSTITL
-1186 KAGTYDLTTVTDV
+1186 KAGTYDFTALTDV
-1199 AEVSDGVLAVT
+1199 AEVSNGVLSVS

-1225 GFKVSSDAV
+1225 GFKVSGDAA
-1234 KTFSLRGLD
+1234 KTFSLRGLTL
-1243 ISGANTIQNMV
+1243 SGAGTVQNMI
-1254 EIGSKDVA
+1254 EIGSADVA
-1262 MTSLVLKNNNISG
+1262 MTSLVLKNNDISS
-1275 YKNRLFYMSQ
+1275 YANRLFYMSQ
-1285 EGAVVSSYDMS
+1285 EGAVVSSYDMN
-1296 GNYVYDMGTSGDFFD
+1296 GNYVHEMGTSGDFID
-1311 VRKGGVTAVKMTNN
+1311 VRKGGVTAVKVTNN

-1338 AAVITGSIK
+1338 AAVLTGSIK
-1347 VQNNTFFNLGSV
+1347 VQQNTFYNLSSV

-1369 VRATSMTSDAFVVS
+1369 VRATSITSDAFVVS
-1383 KNLFASMHR
+1383 KNIFAAMHKS
-1392 AEVAPSQAN
+1392 AEAPSQAN

-1439 VTAEVALGGYG
+1439 VTSEVALGGFG

-1461 AANDFTL
+1461 ATGDFTL
-1468 TNALAMSE
+1468 VNALAMSE
-1476 RIGDQRW
+1476 KIGDQNH
-1483 NPNKNVR
+1483 NPNKTAR
-1490 PEDWFAVTNIDELLL
+1490 PEDWFAVTSLDELLL

-1510 KTNVELAYGT
+1510 KVNVELAYGT
-1520 YDFTAVEA
+1520 YDFTAVET

-1552 VIGAFKFEG
+1552 VIGGFKFAG

-1566 SAVNIDFN
+1566 SAVNVDFN
-1574 GNNSIDNMMEV
+1574 GNDAVDNMMEV
-1585 TSDDAVLKN
+1585 GSAEAVLTS
-1594 VTVIACDVHDY
+1594 VSLRACDVHNY
-1605 KNRFFYMGKTGN
+1605 KNRFFYMSAEGRV
-1617 IANVSFS
+1617 ANVSFS

-1659 RTFARIDAAVVCGAL
+1659 RTFARVDAAVVCGAM

-1691 NNGIFHARATTL
+1691 NNGVFHVRATSL
-1703 SAANY
+1703 SSASY

-1714 FASMHKAEEAPTQTN
+1714 FAAMHRAEDAPTQTN

-1734 VSTNAASI
+1734 VSTNVASQI
-1742 VPTFIG
+1742 PTFIG
-1748 NIYYDVDNVD
+1748 NIYYDVDAVD
-1758 PYNWWTKGSHEAE
+1758 PYSWWTKGSHETE
-1771 AADFSATAVANGGAV
+1771 AADFSEIAVANGGAL

-1799 TLKFNVKVA
+1799 SLKFNVKVA

-1814 TRW
+1814 PRW

>member
-1 MTTDSNKMQIYM
+1 M
-13 KKILSRIALVFALA
+13 KKILSRIALAFALA

-32 CARDLPELQEEL
+32 CAQDLPEIQEDL
-44 DLTRC
+44 ALTRC

-62 QDVQFNWTKSKGAT
+62 QDVQFNWSKSKGAT
-76 LFVLEVYTDEGKTKL
+76 LFVLEVYNDEEKTNL

-106 KFEADKTFYAR
+106 RFDADKTFYAR
-117 VKAVDETGLLQ
+117 VKAIDETGVLQ
-128 DSKWADYE
+128 DSKWADFE
-136 KPIQTTAVK
+136 KAIQTTAVK
-145 PNMFLEFV
+145 SNMFLEFV

-165 VTDNELERIEWAVGE
+165 AVDKELERIEWAAGE

-185 DLTAEEIAAG
+185 NLTADEIAAG
-195 TAVVTGLKPATSYTV
+195 QAVIAGLKPATSYTV

-227 PDLDGFTQV
+227 PDLEGFTQV
-236 ADLAALQSALT
+236 ADLAALQSAFA
-247 AKAPKIYVKADGSPY
+247 AKAPKIYVKLADVPY
-262 ELGACDILAGV
+262 ELGMFDITAGV
-273 EMVGEQGV
+273 EVVGEQGV

-317 GFALQL
+317 GFPLQL

-332 VASILF
+332 VASIVF

-372 VNKSFEQGG
+372 VNKSFENGG
-381 DGIDFRNASDIKSF
+381 DGIDLRNASDIKSL

-414 AVIVG
+414 AVVVG
-419 ALKIENNTMMNV
+419 ALKVENNTLMNV
-431 SYNAGNANTNNSGLM
+431 SYNAGNVNTNNSGLM
-446 GIKCTPASATFKNN
+446 GIKCVPASATFKNN

-501 SDTDASDQNNRV
+501 SETDAADQNNRV
-513 AQAEAL
+513 SQAEAL

-569 ACLEGAHTWDFN
+569 ACLDGAHTWNFN
-581 DAKYFTG
+581 DAKYFSGT
-588 VIEKHMVRDF
+588 IEKHMVRDF
-598 LYMGAKDVKLTA
+598 LYMGAKDVKLSV

-615 NFSAASVTK
+615 NFTAASVTK

-639 PGSVYINAVDPDGL
+639 PGSVYINAVDPEGL

-658 VAVGPVDGSAA
+658 VAVGPVDGSSA

-700 YASGPIGL
+700 YASGPVGL

-717 KQVNTALDAPV
+717 RQVNTALDTPAPALE
-728 PAVEPVKID
+728 PAKID

-742 DAVVTWEPVANAG
+742 EAVVTWEPVANAG

-763 KTYTVEEGTSYTISS
+763 KTYTVEEGTSFTISS

-801 IYNTQ
+801 IYNTP
-806 SSAGVAVLTIAAKA
+806 SSAGTAVLTIAAKA
-820 AAGGTEEFVVS
+820 AAGGSEEFIVS
-831 STADLLNAISS
+831 STDDLLNAISS

-886 VSGDFKALI
+886 VSGDFQALI

-967 NYSLGNDMID
+967 NTSNGNDMID
-977 FRAGHYHKVVIVN
+977 MRNGHYHKVVIVN
-990 STFSNCARTFFRTD
+990 STFSNSARTFIRTD

-1018 FYKVATNSSSKD
+1018 FYKLCTNSTSKD
-1030 NNGLFHVRSAAG
+1030 NNGLFHVRGTAG
-1042 SGMIDYRIVNNMF
+1042 SGMIDYRIVNNIF

-1070 PKFISKNSAA
+1070 PRFISKNAAA

-1093 IEEREEKS
+1093 IEEREERS
-1101 AYSWWTVNCSREEG
+1101 AYSWWTINCSREEG

-1141 VAMNSNIG
+1141 VAMNSNVG

-1158 KNPTSEITVE
+1158 KTPTSEIAVE
-1168 TVTDLL
+1168 NVTDLL
-1174 TAISAGKGTITL
+1174 TAISAGKSTITL
-1186 KAGTYDLTTVTDV
+1186 KAGTYDFTALTDV
-1199 AEVSDGVLAVT
+1199 AEVSSGVLAVS

-1225 GFKVSSDAV
+1225 GFKVSGDAA
-1234 KTFSLRGLD
+1234 KTFSLRGLK
-1243 ISGANTIQNMV
+1243 ISGGNSVQNMI
-1254 EIGSKDVA
+1254 EIGSADVA
-1262 MTSLVLKNNNISG
+1262 MTSLVLKDNEISEF
-1275 YKNRLFYMSQ
+1275 KNRLFYMSQ
-1285 EGAVVSSYDMS
+1285 EGAVVASYDMT
-1296 GNYVYDMGTSGDFFD
+1296 GNYVHDMGTSGDFID
-1311 VRKGGVTAVKMTNN
+1311 IRKGGVTAVKVTNN

-1338 AAVITGSIK
+1338 AAVLTGSIK
-1347 VQNNTFFNLGSV
+1347 VQQNTFYNLSFV

-1369 VRATSMTSDAFVVS
+1369 VRSTAMTSETFVVT

-1392 AEVAPSQAN
+1392 AEAAPTQAN

-1439 VTAEVALGGYG
+1439 VTAEIALGGYG

-1461 AANDFTL
+1461 ATGDFTL
-1468 TNALAMSE
+1468 VNALAMSE
-1476 RIGDQRW
+1476 KIGDQNH
-1483 NPNKNVR
+1483 NPNKTSR
-1490 PEDWFAVTNIDELLL
+1490 PEDWFAVTNLDELLL

-1510 KTNVELAYGT
+1510 KQNVELAYGT
-1520 YDFTAVEA
+1520 YDLTAVET

-1542 GKMRDGKKPE
+1542 GNMRDGKKPE
-1552 VIGAFKFEG
+1552 VIGGFKFEG

-1574 GNNSIDNMMEV
+1574 GNNAVDNMMEV
-1585 TSDDAVLKN
+1585 GSANAVL
-1594 VTVIACDVHDY
+1594 TGISLRACDVRNY
-1605 KNRFFYMGKTGN
+1605 KNRFFYMSAEGKV
-1617 IANVSFS
+1617 ANVSFS
-1624 NLFVKNMGTS
+1624 NLFVTNMGTS

-1659 RTFARIDAAVVCGAL
+1659 RTFARVDAAVVCGAM

-1682 NLCSVDSKD
+1682 NLCAADSKD
-1691 NNGIFHARATTL
+1691 NNGIFHARANTL
-1703 SAANY
+1703 SSANY

-1714 FASMHKAEEAPTQTN
+1714 FAAMHRAEEAPAQTN

-1734 VSTNAASI
+1734 VSTNAASK
-1742 VPTFIG
+1742 VPTFIS
-1748 NIYYDVDNVD
+1748 NIYFDVDNVD
-1758 PYNWWTKGSHEAE
+1758 PYNWWTKGSHETE
-1771 AADFSATAVANGGAV
+1771 AADFSETAVANGGAV

-1799 TLKFNVKVA
+1799 SLKFNVKVA
-1808 YKGVGD
+1808 YKGIGD

>member
-1 MTTDSNKMQIYM
+1 M
-13 KKILSRIALVFALA
+13 KKILSILAMAFALC
-27 VTAAG
+27 VTSVS
-32 CARDLPELQEEL
+32 CVEQLPEVQEEL
-44 DLTRC
+44 DLFRC
-49 LVPTELTAKVSNG
+49 LVPTNLTAKVSNG
-62 QDVQFNWTKSKGAT
+62 QVVQFNWAKAKGAT
-76 LFVLEVYTDEGKTKL
+76 YFVLEVYSDEAMNKL
-91 FESFNVT
+91 VGQPHEISL
-98 PEELPYTV
+98 EEVPFVLTLDPDMEY
-106 KFEADKTFYAR
+106 YAR
-117 VKAVDETGLLQ
+117 VKGVDGTGALQ
-128 DSKWADYE
+128 DSKWAEFDG
-136 KPIQTTAVK
+136 PITTTAVK
-145 PNMFLEFV
+145 SNMFLEFV
-153 AKTSESVTVQWE
+153 AKTSESVTVKWE
-165 VTDNELERIEWAVGE
+165 AVDNELQRIEWATGE

-185 DLTAEEIAAG
+185 DLTAAEIAAG
-195 TAVVTGLKPATSYTV
+195 EATVTGLQPATSYTI
-210 SIWFKSA
+210 SIWYASA

-227 PDLDGFTQV
+227 PNLDGYTQV
-236 ADLAALQSALT
+236 ADITALQSALA
-247 AKAPKIYVKADGSPY
+247 AKAPKIFVKASAVPY
-262 ELGACDILAGV
+262 ELGVYDLTAGV
-273 EMVGEQGV
+273 EIVGEQGV

-291 FHIADGYDGGAIK
+291 FHIADGYDGKAIR
-304 FETVELNGKKEAY
+304 FETVELNGAKEVY

-332 VASILF
+332 VESIIF

-350 MYEWGKKLFTERLA
+350 FYEWGKKLNTQRLA
-364 WDGCVIWD
+364 WDGCVIYD
-372 VNKSFEQGG
+372 VNKSFENGG
-381 DGIDFRNASDIKSF
+381 DGIDFRNASDIKSL
-395 EVINN
+395 EIINN
-400 TVYNGFR
+400 TIYNGFR

-414 AVIVG
+414 AFIVG
-419 ALKIENNTMMNV
+419 DLKIENNTFMNV
-431 SYNAGNANTNNSGLM
+431 SYNAGSANTNNSGLM
-446 GIKCTPASATFKNN
+446 GIKCTPATASFKNN
-460 LIMNMPDGCGL
+460 LLINMPDGCGL

-481 SELGMVYS
+481 SELGMAYS
-489 NNHFYN
+489 NNHYFN
-495 VGATFF
+495 IGASFF
-501 SDTDASDQNNRV
+501 SDGDDATNNNRV
-513 AQAEAL
+513 SQAEGL

-525 LSADPCYNAKGG
+525 LSGDPCYNAKGG
-537 VFNLTNA
+537 VFNLTNPD
-544 ELISAKVGAP
+544 LISAKVGAP
-554 QWQVTFVEKEEDLTL
+554 QWQVVFVEKAEDLTL
-569 ACLEGAHTWDFN
+569 PCLEGAKTWNFA
-581 DAKYFTG
+581 DAKYFSGAVEKPRVRDLLLMSASENKLNIADG
-588 VIEKHMVRDF
+588 VISF
-598 LYMGAKDVKLTA
+598 TGTTPVKK
-610 DAGAI
+610 G
-615 NFSAASVTK
+615 
-624 KNVPLDGYVAFKVNQ
+624 VPSDGYVAFKVNQ
-639 PGSVYINAVDPDGL
+639 PGSVYINAVDPEGL

-658 VAVGPVDGSAA
+658 VAVGPADGSSAVV
-669 TIKGG
+669 KGG
-674 AVAYAHNTTNQKILI
+674 AVANSHNTTNQKILI

-708 KALAWALDL
+708 SALAWALDL
-717 KQVNTALDAPV
+717 NQVNTALGTPAP
-728 PAVEPVKID
+728 AIEPGKID
-737 QGQAQ
+737 QGTASE
-742 DAVVTWEPVANAG
+742 AVVTWAPVDNAG

-763 KTYTVEEGTSYTISS
+763 KTYPVDGTTYTISS

-831 STADLLNAISS
+831 SAEDLLNAISS

-858 GTVTVTSPLR
+858 GTVAVTAPLR

-873 SGNAYTPIVASFK
+873 SGDAYTPIVASFK

-945 YDNSGKAASCVQNL
+945 YDNSGKAASCIQNL
-959 IFSGIHVD
+959 IFNGIHVD

-990 STFSNCARTFFRTD
+990 STFSNCARTFIRTD
-1004 AGSEINYLTVRNNT
+1004 AGNEINYLTVRNNT
-1018 FYKVATNSSSKD
+1018 FYKVATNSTSKD

-1042 SGMIDYRIVNNMF
+1042 SGMIDYRIMNNMF

-1093 IEEREEKS
+1093 IEEREERS

-1121 VLPADPFKNAAAGDY
+1121 VLPADPFKNAEAGDY

-1149 DPRWNPMRG
+1149 APCWNPMRG
-1158 KNPTSEITVE
+1158 SNPTSEITVE
-1168 TVTDLL
+1168 NVTDLL
-1174 TAISAGKGTITL
+1174 TAISAGKTAITL
-1186 KAGTYDLTTVTDV
+1186 KAGTYDLTAVADV
-1199 AEVSDGVLAVT
+1199 AEVSGGVLSVN
-1210 GSLNLVGEKGAVLVG
+1210 GSLNLTGEEGAVLIG
-1225 GFKVSSDAV
+1225 GFKVSGEAA
-1234 KTFSLRGLD
+1234 KTFSLRGLVL
-1243 ISGANTIQNMV
+1243 SGGDSVQNMI

-1262 MTSLVLKNNNISG
+1262 MTTLALKNNDISA

-1285 EGAVVSSYDMS
+1285 EGAVVASYDMT
-1296 GNYVYDMGTSGDFFD
+1296 GNYVHDMGTSGDFID
-1311 VRKGGVTAVKMTNN
+1311 VRKGGVTAIKVTNN

-1347 VQNNTFFNLGSV
+1347 VQNNTFYNLGSV

-1369 VRATSMTSDAFVVS
+1369 VRATSMTTEAFVVS

-1392 AEVAPSQAN
+1392 AEAVPTQTN
-1401 GYPKLVSTNAANIIP
+1401 GYPKLVSTNTAGIIP
-1416 TFTANYYYDV
+1416 TFSANYYYDV

-1439 VTAEVALGGYG
+1439 ITAEVALGGYG
-1450 VVLAEDPFKAA
+1450 IVLAEDPFANAA
-1461 AANDFTL
+1461 AGDFTL
-1468 TNALAMSE
+1468 VNALAMSE
-1476 RIGDQRW
+1476 KIGDQRW
-1483 NPNKNVR
+1483 NPNTTAR

-1510 KTNVELAYGT
+1510 KTNIELAYAV

-1528 LAGKLTLSNTLNLK
+1528 LAGKLTLVNTLNLK
-1542 GKMRDGKKPE
+1542 GKLRDGKKPE

-1566 SAVNIDFN
+1566 SAMNIDFN
-1574 GNNSIDNMMEV
+1574 GNDAIDNMMEV
-1585 TSDDAVLKN
+1585 SADAAVLTEVSLRGCEVRN
-1594 VTVIACDVHDY
+1594 Y
-1605 KNRFFYMGKTGN
+1605 KNRFFYMNKSGKV
-1617 IANVSFS
+1617 ANVSFS
-1624 NLFVKNMGTS
+1624 GLVVKNMGTS
-1634 GDFIDIRKGTANV
+1634 GDFIDIRKGTTNV

-1659 RTFARIDAAVVCGAL
+1659 RTFARVDAAVVCGAM

-1682 NLCSVDSKD
+1682 NLSSVDSKD
-1691 NNGIFHARATTL
+1691 NNGILHVRSTTL
-1703 SAANY
+1703 SSANY

-1714 FASMHKAEEAPTQTN
+1714 FASMHKAEAAPTQAN

-1734 VSTNAASI
+1734 ISTNAASQI
-1742 VPTFIG
+1742 PTFIG
-1748 NIYYDVDNVD
+1748 NIYYDVEDTD
-1758 PYNWWTKGSHEAE
+1758 PYSWWTKGSHETE
-1771 AADFSATAVANGGAV
+1771 AADFLQTAIAEGGAV

-1799 TLKFNVKVA
+1799 TGKFNVKVA
-1808 YKGVGD
+1808 YKGIGD
-1814 TRW
+1814 PRW